1 MYSYVVTVFV
11 IRDQRRVLFQRE
23 LAERETEDVLDR
35 ALLRAYNSKLNGVL
49 GAPEYFKIS
58 ERVASLKKL
67 RFTEEYERL

>member
-1 MYSYVVTVFV
+1 MY
-11 IRDQRRVLFQRE
+11 RDQRRVLFQRE

-49 GAPEYFKIS
+49 PAPEYIKIS
-58 ERVASLKKL
+58 ERVSSLKKL